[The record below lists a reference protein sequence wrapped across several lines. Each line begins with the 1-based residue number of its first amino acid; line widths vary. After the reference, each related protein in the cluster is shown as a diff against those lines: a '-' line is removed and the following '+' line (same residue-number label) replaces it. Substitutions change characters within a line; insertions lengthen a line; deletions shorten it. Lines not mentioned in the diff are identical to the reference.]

1 MPARACRLW
10 IGPSGWSYPDW
21 FGVVYPLPK
30 PRSFQPLAFLAQYVN
45 AVEVNTSFYNTP
57 TPQMTAAWPP
67 LVPEHFRFA
76 FKLHQS
82 FTHETAFPPLSQ
94 AEAFVAALTPVLA
107 AGKLGPVLAQF
118 PWSFRYTPA
127 AVDRL
132 RRIADAFAAFDRFF
146 EVRHS
151 SWARPEALAALGA
164 CGGYC
169 NIDQPALR
177 DCLPPSDHVFGRN
190 AYVRLH
196 GRNAANWFA
205 EGLPAFERYNYLYS
219 IPELR
224 EWVARLNAIRDRA
237 QEAYVFTN
245 NHFRGQGVANALQIR
260 ALITSAR
267 VDVPPDLLAAYP
279 SVARI
284 SRRPRQPSLFDAA
297 ESSTGMDAPGA
308 SAAGALGEPAA
319 EP

>member
-1 MPARACRLW
+1 MPPRSACRFW

-30 PRSFQPLAFLAQYVN
+30 PRNFKPLAFLAQFVN
-45 AVEVNTSFYNTP
+45 ATEVNTSFYRIP

-76 FKLHQS
+76 FKLHQG
-82 FTHETAFPPLSQ
+82 FTHAEEFPGAADIAS
-94 AEAFVAALTPVLA
+94 FHAALAPIDA

-118 PWSFRYTPA
+118 PWSFRYTA
-127 AVDRL
+127 SSVDRL
-132 RRIADAFAAFDRFF
+132 RRIADAFPTLDRFI

-151 SWARPEALAALGA
+151 SWASPEALAALGE

-177 DCLPPSDHVFGRN
+177 ECLPPSTHVFGRN

-219 IPELR
+219 IRELR

-237 QEAYVFTN
+237 TETYVFAN
-245 NHFRGQGVANALQIR
+245 NHYRGQAVANALQIR
-260 ALITSAR
+260 ALLTASR
-267 VDVPPDLLAAYP
+267 VAAPDALLETFPTLRKLATPAG
-279 SVARI
+279 
-284 SRRPRQPSLFDAA
+284 QPGLFDALDH
-297 ESSTGMDAPGA
+297 SGAP
-308 SAAGALGEPAA
+308 
-319 EP
+319 